1 MGRPNAGKST
11 LVNALVGQK
20 LSIVTAKAQT
30 TRHRILSLV
39 NEPDSQMILLDTPGI
54 MTVCCITPCSPLSKV
69 PAVTTSER
77 GTDRSDML
85 AWQTARNK
93 LDARMMKSVWQAAR
107 DADALIA
114 IVDSSLHPKEDLDSL
129 NQVFEAS
136 EARKLP
142 IALVSPSVIP
152 AQHAVTNSCTCLV
165 GMLRRCPAPQVLNKV
180 DLIPTREVD
189 MLVSWTQA
197 HSKADIVIPTAAKLG
212 SGVADVMRWCSEQLP
227 EGPSLYPK
235 A

>member
-54 MTVCCITPCSPLSKV
+54 MTVCPIIPCSPLSKV
-69 PAVTTSER
+69 PAVTTCGQE
-77 GTDRSDML
+77 TDRAEMV

-107 DADALIA
+107 DADALLA
-114 IVDSSLHPKEDLDSL
+114 IVDSSLHPEEDLESL

-142 IALVSPSVIP
+142 IALVSPFAIS
-152 AQHAVTNSCTCLV
+152 AQHAVIDSYICVV
-165 GMLRRCPAPQVLNKV
+165 GMLRCCPVP
-180 DLIPTREVD
+180 
-189 MLVSWTQA
+189 
-197 HSKADIVIPTAAKLG
+197 
-212 SGVADVMRWCSEQLP
+212 
-227 EGPSLYPK
+227 
-235 A
+235 